1 MDEVDELL
9 LEQDLLSPTAADTTF
24 KQLNVKGK
32 VSPDKKKIAANT
44 KIITSPT
51 IVVKLKPQK
60 GKTQNTDDKSALRDS
75 TLEKLLNGEQTDL
88 FDSEERSLPIITGSN
103 QSAKIEEPDIDLYN
117 SDELRQLIDDNTAK
131 HEVLELN
138 EWQNNNAKKFN
149 TTTASPT
156 KAIPA
161 MEDNI
166 DDLVEEE
173 LSRNNSDAEK
183 EVLNIMERPKAA
195 NSFSPE

>member
-32 VSPDKKKIAANT
+32 VSPDKKKIATNT

-51 IVVKLKPQK
+51 IVVKSKPQK

-103 QSAKIEEPDIDLYN
+103 
-117 SDELRQLIDDNTAK
+117 
-131 HEVLELN
+131 
-138 EWQNNNAKKFN
+138 
-149 TTTASPT
+149 
-156 KAIPA
+156 
-161 MEDNI
+161 
-166 DDLVEEE
+166 
-173 LSRNNSDAEK
+173 
-183 EVLNIMERPKAA
+183 
-195 NSFSPE
+195 